1 MSVLEELGMQT
12 RGLVE
17 TMRPFETWAGSS
29 IQTWSVTMKM
39 LDMGDLIAIAKL
51 TATTSPIEATYLSKV
66 YLLAKSIQTIDNQ
79 PIVNLEDLETYNE
92 SHDLTGTHQL
102 GLFEYKVLFIKKL
115 TEAVVNRLA
124 NMYDQIVDK
133 YVEQIIGKAL
143 PEELKSAK
151 VNETDLST
159 VAAPITGTG
168 KDDAKSTDKSSE
180 DNPTT

>member
-1 MSVLEELGMQT
+1 MSVLDELGIQT

-17 TMRPFETWAGSS
+17 TMHPFETWAGSP
-29 IQTWSVTMKM
+29 IQTWNITMKM
-39 LDMGDLIAIAKL
+39 LNMGDLIAIAKL

-66 YLLAKSIQTIDNQ
+66 YLLAKSIQTINNQ
-79 PIVNLEDLETYNE
+79 PVTSLEDLETYNE
-92 SHDLTGTHQL
+92 LHDLTGTHQL

-115 TEAVVNRLA
+115 TEAVVNRLDK
-124 NMYDQIVDK
+124 MYDQIVDK

-151 VNETDLST
+151 IKETDLST
-159 VAAPITGTG
+159 VAAPIIGTR

-180 DNPTT
+180 DNPIT